1 MVEIVLHKC
10 ENFLKVHGVYKNDD
24 GIIVDLFRKYTIV

>member
-1 MVEIVLHKC
+1 MVEIVLYKC
-10 ENFLKVHGVYKNDD
+10 ENFLKVHCVYKNDD